1 MELVSLPL
9 LLRLRLE
16 DARAL
21 AGLATLDVL
30 LVERLARTEGLD
42 RLPPAALVG
51 VLAVDEPAASLPVA
65 LAARLVGPAARSG
78 SERALVL
85 ELVARTAGAPDA
97 LRWLQLRA
105 PGETGEVLAS
115 PSVAAELEAAGA
127 RVVGGPAPPVFGRA
141 RELLTRV

>member
-51 VLAVDEPAASLPVA
+51 VLAVDEPAASLP
-65 LAARLVGPAARSG
+65 
-78 SERALVL
+78 
-85 ELVARTAGAPDA
+85 
-97 LRWLQLRA
+97 
-105 PGETGEVLAS
+105 
-115 PSVAAELEAAGA
+115 
-127 RVVGGPAPPVFGRA
+127 
-141 RELLTRV
+141 